1 MPFALQKLALHAFCF
16 ALVFYLND
24 AYGRR
29 RGSVSDPDATI
40 GRAFALT
47 VLILFP
53 LYEAVPSLR
62 PSVAQLLTLFV
73 LLLGVSHLYFPLRR
87 HVGRFFRVRECLRAR
102 ESSSSERARWHWP
115 RHVSLRRAAVR
126 SSTSSGE
133 AHGQLLCT
141 LPQAPEVIAEMKP
154 GRIIVALRSPVEELP
169 LRELL
174 EQRLAGVPVE
184 TAHETYERLTG
195 KIFFDERTPLHL
207 LASHACSSS
216 RLYRKVKRVVSAA
229 VAAVA
234 LVIALP
240 VMALV
245 ALSIRTTDKGPVL
258 FFQERVGLNGRHFR
272 LSKFRSMRVEK
283 ATSSEW
289 ECDNEDRITPLGRWL
304 RKFHLDELPQLWNIL
319 RGDMDLI
326 GPRPQPVSNQELLAR
341 TIPYYSLRSL
351 VRPGLTGWAQV
362 RQGYAQDLPGE
373 IEKMRYDLS
382 AIARPSL
389 RRDLWVL
396 LMTARI
402 VLLGRP
408 LERPAV
414 TAPEKSE
421 RADSL
426 AVPEDTRP
434 VRAPRSGLDPE
445 FAGASRTIS
454 ARRER
459 PTGSGPSG
467 EREPRPS

>member
-29 RGSVSDPDATI
+29 RGSVSDPDAII

-87 HVGRFFRVRECLRAR
+87 HVGSLFSRAGMSAGERVLVLGTSAVALAAAHELE
-102 ESSSSERARWHWP
+102 ESGCTVLHFVGRGP
-115 RHVSLRRAAVR
+115 
-126 SSTSSGE
+126 
-133 AHGQLLCT
+133 GQLLCT

-207 LASHACSSS
+207 LASHAFLSS